1 MIREEINDIE
11 IASPSVVQ
19 QAVRDFAEALVNTP
33 QFQAFEQASEALNR
47 DENAKRAML
56 AYQKKQESLQALL
69 MLNAVSVEEQAE
81 LERLRQAFMNEPA
94 VSAYFQAQAELTA
107 VCTAAAD
114 LLSKHLGLSFSAA
127 CGAGCC

>member
-11 IASPSVVQ
+11 IASPSVVKL
-19 QAVRDFAEALVNTP
+19 AARDFAAALVDTP
-33 QFQAFEQASEALNR
+33 QFKVFEQASEALSR
-47 DENAKRAML
+47 DENAKHAMQ

-69 MLNAVSVEEQAE
+69 MLNAVGVEEQAE

-94 VSAYFQAQAELTA
+94 VSAYFQAQGELTA
-107 VCTAAAD
+107 VCKAAAD

-127 CGAGCC
+127 CGPGCC